1 MDTTRGRQLVGI
13 SFNPSQDSKV
23 DQVKHDCA
31 DLIDLLNEQPV
42 VSDDGAMIRDK
53 AIEAIMTAQM
63 WAVKSLT
70 YRN

>member
-13 SFNPSQDSKV
+13 NFNPSEKSSV
-23 DQVKHDCA
+23 DQVKQSCA
-31 DLIDLLNEQPV
+31 DMIDLMNEQTPG
-42 VSDDGAMIRDK
+42 SADAEMIRDK

-63 WAVKSLT
+63 WVVKSLT